1 MAIGE
6 FMKNERENLKQMRDE
21 LRVQANLGKAELQD
35 AWEGLEKR
43 WSELEG
49 KLEVIGEQA
58 REDAA
63 DVRQAAE
70 LLIGEIRE
78 GYTHLKTRL

>member
-6 FMKNERENLKQMRDE
+6 FMKNERDNLKQIRDE
-21 LRVQANLGKAELQD
+21 LRVQANLGKAELRD

-49 KLEVIGEQA
+49 KLEATGEQV
-58 REDAA
+58 REDAEE
-63 DVRQAAE
+63 VRQAAE
-70 LLIGEIRE
+70 LLIEEIRE
-78 GYTHLKTRL
+78 GYAHLKKRL

>member
-6 FMKNERENLKQMRDE
+6 FMRNERDNLKQIRDE
-21 LRVQANLGKAELQD
+21 LRVQANLGKAELHD
-35 AWEGLEKR
+35 AWESLEKR

-58 REDAA
+58 RDDAA